1 VEGILA
7 AVEGHALFSLSRAEA
22 RVVGE
27 HAESADEVELVAVV
41 LDVFDG
47 GEADGRARLGGVSI
61 WWVIEVIGRAAKCV
75 TIPLPSETYSS

>member
-1 VEGILA
+1 
-7 AVEGHALFSLSRAEA
+7 
-22 RVVGE
+22 VVGE